1 MIMNKKMIFLYVL
14 TFVLIGMMPAS
25 AFIFE
30 KQTQTATCVL
40 KVADVVN
47 NDCCEGPN
55 ETIEEPITDDTI
67 QESKEPEFEEPTVNE
82 EPVVEEFLSTNNEEL
97 QEPIQEQPIE
107 EDKNENDGDNLQ
119 EEVENPIIEEDKNEN
134 SEDNPIDTSE
144 VINEIENVK
153 EEITQ
158 NE

>member
-1 MIMNKKMIFLYVL
+1 MNKKMIFLYVL
-14 TFVLIGMMPAS
+14 TLVLIGMMPAS

-47 NDCCEGPN
+47 SDCCGTPD
-55 ETIEEPITDDTI
+55 ETIEKPITNDTI
-67 QESKEPEFEEPTVNE
+67 QEPLVEEPTINE
-82 EPVVEEFLSTNNEEL
+82 EPVVEEFLSTNNEEV

-119 EEVENPIIEEDKNEN
+119 EEVEKPIIKEDKNEN

-144 VINEIENVK
+144 VINEIVNVK